1 MVVVKLLCNSTY
13 IHATEVANKHFSGS
27 GTCKQKSKIKMREQ
41 ETWKGEREREREREK
56 EREMER
62 GRERERERE
71 KEYETVN
78 KGDKAARAKGF
89 ALLIHCDKQGSA

>member
-1 MVVVKLLCNSTY
+1 MKETLHTYKPQRKSHTDTQAHTHHNIMVVVKLLCNSTY

-56 EREMER
+56 EREMYR

-71 KEYETVN
+71 
-78 KGDKAARAKGF
+78 G
-89 ALLIHCDKQGSA
+89 I